1 MAMRANRLQER
12 AEQEEPAEGEGAD
25 HFERFEIEGV
35 EFVTP
40 EEARAIFDREAQ
52 RTLGISGE
60 EFLRRW
66 DTREYQPVP
75 DDTEGR
81 KVARMAMMIPFAR
94 RTPA

>member
-1 MAMRANRLQER
+1 MAARTNRLQEHDK
-12 AEQEEPAEGEGAD
+12 QNDPNGSGGVS
-25 HFERFEIEGV
+25 HFERFEIDGV

-40 EEARAIFDREAQ
+40 EEARALFDREAEK
-52 RTLGISGE
+52 TLGISGE

-66 DTREYQPVP
+66 DCGEYQPVP

-81 KVARMAMMIPFAR
+81 KIARMSMMIPFAR

>member
-1 MAMRANRLQER
+1 MAMRKDRLQER
-12 AEQEEPAEGEGAD
+12 AAPVDPDES
-25 HFERFEIEGV
+25 EGV
-35 EFVTP
+35 HFDRYEIDGVYFPTP

-66 DTREYQPVP
+66 DNGEYQPVP

-81 KVARMAMMIPFAR
+81 KIARMSMMISFAR
-94 RTPA
+94 RTKD

>member
-12 AEQEEPAEGEGAD
+12 AEQEQPVEDEGAYQ
-25 HFERFEIEGV
+25 FERFEIEGV

-40 EEARAIFDREAQ
+40 EEARVIFDARARHE
-52 RTLGISGE
+52 LGISGE

-66 DTREYQPVP
+66 DNGEYQPVP

-81 KVARMAMMIPFAR
+81 KVARLSMMMSFAR
-94 RTPA
+94 REKA

>member
-1 MAMRANRLQER
+1 MTTKATRLQER
-12 AEQEEPAEGEGAD
+12 AAQEEPAEGEGVY
-25 HFERFEIEGV
+25 HFERFEIDGV
-35 EFVTP
+35 EFVTR
-40 EEARAIFDREAQ
+40 EEALAIFNREAQ

-66 DTREYQPVP
+66 DNREYQPVP

>member
-1 MAMRANRLQER
+1 MATRSGRLQER
-12 AEQEEPAEGEGAD
+12 AEHDDPHGSEGVY
-25 HFERFEIEGV
+25 HFERFEIDGV

-40 EEARAIFDREAQ
+40 EEARAIFDREAEK
-52 RTLGISGE
+52 TLGISGE

-66 DTREYQPVP
+66 DNREYQPVP

-94 RTPA
+94 STPA

>member
-1 MAMRANRLQER
+1 MATRADRLRER
-12 AEQEEPAEGEGAD
+12 AEHQDADESEGR
-25 HFERFEIEGV
+25 HFDRFEIEGV

-40 EEARAIFDREAQ
+40 EEARAIFDREAE

-66 DTREYQPVP
+66 DNSEYQPVP

>member
-1 MAMRANRLQER
+1 MATRTKRLQQSM
-12 AEQEEPAEGEGAD
+12 EQQELIQGEGF

-40 EEARAIFDREAQ
+40 EEARAIFDRQAE

-66 DTREYQPVP
+66 DNGEYQPVP

-81 KVARMAMMIPFAR
+81 KIARLSMMMSFAR
-94 RTPA
+94 VEKA

>member
-1 MAMRANRLQER
+1 MATRADRLQRR
-12 AEQEEPAEGEGAD
+12 ATHRDSEESEGV
-25 HFERFEIEGV
+25 HFDRFEIEGI

-40 EEARAIFDREAQ
+40 EEGRVLFDREAQ

-66 DTREYQPVP
+66 DNGEYQPVP

-81 KVARMAMMIPFAR
+81 KIARMSMITSFAR
-94 RTPA
+94 REKA